1 MSTNIEIANPL
12 IPGAVDTPLDA
23 RSRAATLADVE
34 NIALPYVGMTFY
46 VVATQKW
53 YRVKTLKAKT
63 IGAATVANAVI
74 DAYEEVPSGDM
85 KKADYDADNDGVV
98 DTAKAAQGIGGKTA
112 AEVAAAVDSIDGL
125 TPATPEADGLMTDAE
140 KTETS
145 ATVLALIHDIELNY
159 NAVSGDGLGAW
170 AVLEKLIRYLP
181 AETSETS
188 DIS

>member
-1 MSTNIEIANPL
+1 MSEEIVLNVLVDAAGNELDIKTSFVVRDVTYTKPMRVPLYVAGALKSAEELAALGLTVKGYTQNELDAKTYAGYYAANPAL
-12 IPGAVDTPLDA
+12 ATRVRQYSALL
-23 RSRAATLADVE
+23 ATLG
-34 NIALPYVGMTFY
+34 LT
-46 VVATQKW
+46 AT
-53 YRVKTLKAKT
+53 
-63 IGAATVANAVI
+63 ATS
-74 DAYEEVPSGDM
+74 DEV
-85 KKADYDADNDGVV
+85 
-98 DTAKAAQGIGGKTA
+98 TA
-112 AEVAAAVDSIDGL
+112 AIKASG
-125 TPATPEADGLMTDAE
+125 MTDAE